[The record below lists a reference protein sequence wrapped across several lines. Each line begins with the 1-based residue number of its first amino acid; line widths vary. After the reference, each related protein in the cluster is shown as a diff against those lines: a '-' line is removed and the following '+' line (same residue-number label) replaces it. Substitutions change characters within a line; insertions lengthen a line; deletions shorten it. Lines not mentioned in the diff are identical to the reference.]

1 MSSNDRAYQ
10 VGPDVVVSLSC
21 DVFDE
26 DDELVVSS
34 AGAREVI
41 IGYGELLPAVE
52 AGILGLLP
60 GKERTL
66 RIKPEDAYG
75 KRDPTAIIEVDKSD
89 FPDDVAAGDRYE
101 AEGEDGET
109 IVIQVLEVL
118 DDCVVVDRNHP
129 LAGLTLTVA
138 ISILGTRP
146 ATGDELA
153 KAAEALLRRQAE
165 DRPPELIP
173 ADRLLKGGSRS

>member
-1 MSSNDRAYQ
+1 LSSADRAYQ
-10 VGPDVVVSLSC
+10 VGPDVVVSLTC

-34 AGAREVI
+34 NGAREVI

-52 AGILGLLP
+52 QGILGMLP
-60 GKERTL
+60 GKEKTL
-66 RIKPEDAYG
+66 RITPEDAYG
-75 KRDPTAIIEVDKSD
+75 KRDPKAVIEVERSE
-89 FPDDVAAGDRYE
+89 FPDDVAPGDRYE
-101 AEGEDGET
+101 AESEEGE
-109 IVIQVLEVL
+109 ILVLQVLEVL

-138 ISILGTRP
+138 VHIQATRP
-146 ATGDELA
+146 ATGEELER
-153 KAAEALLRRQAE
+153 AAAALLQRQAE

-173 ADRLLKGGSRS
+173 ADRLLRGGSRS